1 VTAGQTGVRPPA
13 GEASGPAAAVGPLLL
28 WFAALGGGVAWA
40 AHLLVGWF
48 LVEVI
53 ACAPAA
59 THRGQV
65 LGLSLSSV
73 IVLLTVALGL
83 VAAVAALLAW
93 YAWRRLSGGAGGVRS
108 AGRAA
113 GRAGFMALVG
123 LGMDLLFLAI
133 IVLSGVALAY
143 LGPCTT

>member
-1 VTAGQTGVRPPA
+1 MTAGQTGMQSPA
-13 GEASGPAAAVGPLLL
+13 GQAAGPAAAVGPLLL
-28 WFAALGGGVAWA
+28 WFAVLGGGVAWA

-83 VAAVAALLAW
+83 VAAAAALLAW
-93 YAWRRLSGGAGGVRS
+93 HAWRRLARPVASPAGG
-108 AGRAA
+108 GRAV

-133 IVLSGVALAY
+133 IVLSGIALAY